1 MVKEKPNENKKRK
14 QQQKEQQQQQ
24 QQWPTKTLCTS
35 YLSVSDTIMDDAEH
49 FKTGSL

>member
-1 MVKEKPNENKKRK
+1 MVNEKPNEKKSK
-14 QQQKEQQQQQ
+14 QQQKEQQQQ
-24 QQWPTKTLCTS
+24 WPAKTLS